1 LIDLSQFRL
10 AEWPT
15 LGADYGSV
23 EITFERKGSRWA
35 LLVAALIV
43 ALFFSYQAIR
53 LWIAD
58 YRINSNSLNAIERGA
73 ALEPGNGQAWDIL
86 GRFQE
91 MDFAAND
98 PKEAIKAFKKA
109 IQDDP
114 LSAYYWMNLASA
126 YEATGDMA
134 QAQDAFDHAR
144 KVYPL
149 SAQVAWNYGNF
160 LLRQQEP
167 EEGYAQIQS
176 AIRSDPSLLQLAISR
191 TWRSSHDVNM
201 LIDHVLPADADAYF
215 EALDFFAS
223 IQQAQ
228 PGLVVWRRLI
238 SLGKA
243 IALPR
248 SFPFFDELIR
258 EDRSADASRVWR
270 EALRA
275 AGLPY
280 QEPQN
285 GSQVW
290 NGDFTSSFANG
301 GLDWRWNNPLGVA
314 IDFDSPMPGH
324 GGRSV
329 RLDFGGGTN
338 PEVDYPFENAPV
350 EPNRTYHFRGY
361 LRTESISTENGM
373 RFFVSDPNHTNA
385 VILKTENLIGTNLW
399 TAAELTV
406 TTGPQTHFLQ
416 VRLFRDVSRLFDNK
430 LSGTVWIADVSLVP
444 SGADDAGPQR

>member
-1 LIDLSQFRL
+1 M
-10 AEWPT
+10 
-15 LGADYGSV
+15 GV
-23 EITFERKGSRWA
+23 EITFERKGWRWA

-58 YRINSNSLNAIERGA
+58 YRINSNTLNAIQHGV
-73 ALEPGNGQAWDIL
+73 ALEPGNAQAWDIL
-86 GRFQE
+86 GRFQQL
-91 MDFAAND
+91 DFSAGDPNAAV
-98 PKEAIKAFKKA
+98 KSFQKA

-114 LSAYYWMNLASA
+114 DSAYYWMNLAAA
-126 YEATGDMA
+126 YEATGDVSR
-134 QAQDAFDHAR
+134 AQDAFVHAR
-144 KVYPL
+144 EVYPL

-160 LLRQQEP
+160 LLRQQQP
-167 EEGYAQIQS
+167 AAGYAQIQL
-176 AIRSDPSLLQLAISR
+176 AIRSDPSLLALAISR
-191 TWRSSHDVNM
+191 TWRSSHDVGM
-201 LIDHVLPADADAYF
+201 LLDQVLPADQDAYF
-215 EALDFFAS
+215 QALDFFAS
-223 IQQAQ
+223 SQQAE
-228 PGLVVWRRLI
+228 PGLLVWQRLI
-238 SLGKA
+238 SLGKP

-248 SFPFFDELIR
+248 SFPFLDELIR
-258 EDRSADASRVWR
+258 EDRSADASGVWR

-280 QEPQN
+280 QEPGN
-285 GSQVW
+285 GSLVW
-290 NGDFTSSFANG
+290 NGSFISSFANG

-338 PEVDYPFENAPV
+338 PGIDYPFEYVPV
-350 EPNRTYHFRGY
+350 EPKRTYHFRAY
-361 LRTESISTENGM
+361 LRTESISTESGM
-373 RFFVSDPNHTNA
+373 RFFISDPNHNNA
-385 VILKTENLIGTNLW
+385 VFLKTENLTGTNLW
-399 TAAELTV
+399 TPAQLTV

-444 SGADDAGPQR
+444 SKADEAGPSR